1 MSSYMKFNSCG
12 GVKTSCYFLEN
23 YSMISTD
30 ALQVGFLSSLMIIN
44 EGSSLTIVN
53 EGLSLTIVNEGS
65 SLTIVNET
73 TNFIKQSFLKTS
85 VLKTER
91 FENRSF

>member
-12 GVKTSCYFLEN
+12 GDKTSLN

-30 ALQVGFLSSLMIIN
+30 ALQVGFLSLLTIVY

-53 EGLSLTIVNEGS
+53 KGLSLTIVNKGS
-65 SLTIVNET
+65 SLTIVKEGST
-73 TNFIKQSFLKTS
+73 TNFIKAI
-85 VLKTER
+85 VLKNER
-91 FENRSF
+91 IEKRSF